1 MTSVCKNKYHLNDF
15 QNIAEKHIN
24 ELNDD
29 IISIIN
35 ELASKVGAPGY
46 NKTPIFDK
54 RKNKNK
60 KYDNWSNIRN
70 FKNTVL
76 EKNTEGI
83 EAQIDDIRIRL
94 NKLTS
99 NNYDNLSVEIIDY
112 IKKEV
117 ETNNDILNYVGESIF
132 DIGSMNCFWSKIY
145 AKLFNDLIISFPLM
159 KEICLTNFKKF
170 LKLFD
175 DIQFIDINN
184 NNYDEFCEN
193 NKKNE
198 KRRSMSSFFINLM
211 HFDIISVD
219 LMYTLINDLIDKI
232 DYNDTSDDININEE
246 IIENLFILIKNG
258 YETLK
263 EEDEEKWDTLIEQIE
278 NYANN
283 KHEHISKKA
292 VFKFLDLLDEI
303 E

>member
-1 MTSVCKNKYHLNDF
+1 MTTICSNKYNLNDF
-15 QNIAEKHIN
+15 QKIAEIEIN
-24 ELNDD
+24 ELSDN
-29 IISIIN
+29 IISVIN
-35 ELASKVGAPGY
+35 ELAGKVGAPGY

-54 RKNKNK
+54 RNKNKK

-76 EKNTEGI
+76 EKNTEGV

-99 NNYDNLSVEIIDY
+99 NNYESLSKEIIDY
-112 IKKEV
+112 IKQEV
-117 ETNNDILNYVGESIF
+117 EKNNDILEYVGKSMFE
-132 DIGSMNCFWSKIY
+132 IGSMNSFWSKIY
-145 AKLFNDLIISFPLM
+145 ARLFNDLILSFPIM
-159 KEICLTNFKKF
+159 KDICLSNFKKF

-175 DIQFIDINN
+175 DIKFINITN

-198 KRRSMSSFFINLM
+198 KRRSMSCFFVNLM

-219 LMYTLINDLIDKI
+219 MIYRLINDLIEKI
-232 DYNDTSDDININEE
+232 DYNDTVDEININEE
-246 IIENLFILIKNG
+246 IIENIFIIIKEG
-258 YETLK
+258 YETMK
-263 EEDEEKWDTLIEQIE
+263 ETDIDKWETLIEEIE

-283 KHEHISKKA
+283 KHEHISKKS

>member
-1 MTSVCKNKYHLNDF
+1 MTSLCSNKYNLIDF
-15 QNIAEKHIN
+15 QKIAKIEIK
-24 ELNDD
+24 ELSDD
-29 IISIIN
+29 IISVIN
-35 ELASKVGAPGY
+35 ELACKVGAPGY

-54 RKNKNK
+54 RNKNK
-60 KYDNWSNIRN
+60 KKYENWSNIRN

-99 NNYDNLSVEIIDY
+99 NNYDSLSKEIIDY

-117 ETNNDILNYVGESIF
+117 ETNNDILEYVGKSIF
-132 DIGSMNCFWSKIY
+132 EVGSMNSFWCKIY
-145 AKLFNDLIISFPLM
+145 AKLFNDLILSFPIM
-159 KEICLTNFKKF
+159 KEICLSNFKKF

-175 DIQFIDINN
+175 DIKFINIDN

-198 KRRSMSSFFINLM
+198 KRRSMSSFFVNLM
-211 HFDIISVD
+211 QFDIIPVD
-219 LMYTLINDLIDKI
+219 MMFTLVDDLIEKI
-232 DYNDTSDDININEE
+232 DYNINSDDININEE
-246 IIENLFILIKNG
+246 IIENICIIIKDG
-258 YETLK
+258 YEK
-263 EEDEEKWDTLIEQIE
+263 MKDVDIDKWELLIEQIE

-283 KHEHISKKA
+283 KHQHISKKS